1 VNGVVTIVCLSL
13 IVRSLL
19 KGTPKKLN
27 KSVIGTIAIL
37 ALAIVVFAGIP
48 GYSGFVLKSYA
59 MSQQPGPI
67 FGKEFRE
74 AFEWIRAETKPES
87 VVAAW
92 WDYGSAIN
100 ELGRRATIIDDEQ
113 LRYWVHL
120 MARHVMM
127 AQTEDEA
134 LEFLKTHKATHLM
147 LSYREIKNLWAISS
161 IGSDRNYDRRSALI
175 TLYPTKKEKNILQF
189 HSWSPIS
196 CPDEVTIGSRSYPKH
211 SLILSDVFVTIKN
224 ENGQVSVQRPK
235 VYAFHR
241 KKKYELAPSEVFI
254 NGRSFSVDG
263 ASMPG
268 CILLNVATASQDV
281 ERLRIASASYIPS
294 IARTSLLVKLF
305 LLGEEIPGFK
315 LVYPKKEK
323 TFSPVKIWKIIYP
336 EDIKINQNYL
346 SMEFPHREDFR
357 P

>member
-1 VNGVVTIVCLSL
+1 MQILQSIAFQRVKKISLYLGVIILSWQLFLCDEDLFTFSLKSISLFNLRFNSPTSLRWIVNGVVTIVCLSL

-161 IGSDRNYDRRSALI
+161 IGSDL
-175 TLYPTKKEKNILQF
+175 
-189 HSWSPIS
+189 
-196 CPDEVTIGSRSYPKH
+196 
-211 SLILSDVFVTIKN
+211 
-224 ENGQVSVQRPK
+224 
-235 VYAFHR
+235 
-241 KKKYELAPSEVFI
+241 
-254 NGRSFSVDG
+254 
-263 ASMPG
+263 
-268 CILLNVATASQDV
+268 
-281 ERLRIASASYIPS
+281 
-294 IARTSLLVKLF
+294 
-305 LLGEEIPGFK
+305 
-315 LVYPKKEK
+315 
-323 TFSPVKIWKIIYP
+323 
-336 EDIKINQNYL
+336 
-346 SMEFPHREDFR
+346 
-357 P
+357 